1 MLANFGNRDASAAT
15 NPCMRRA
22 LISFCAGIAVAILLA
37 AMVLTIDRALPSHF
51 PRGTEACFGRVY
63 DKAFLAAHPN
73 HRFTELYVLREF
85 AKGGPRDDPRER
97 ALQIAADRAS
107 ADDLS
112 LTVMARLRD
121 KRGAYDRG
129 VTCSSDG
136 PLGATCSA
144 DCEGALFSL
153 HPDGRGL
160 VLDRSEGISFVNFTD
175 GGGRLNLR
183 RDGVDYRL
191 EPMPIV
197 TCLAAYD
204 RAAGADQ
211 AGATTPVAS
220 VAGE

>member
-1 MLANFGNRDASAAT
+1 MIFGAWV
-15 NPCMRRA
+15 
-22 LISFCAGIAVAILLA
+22 AVTALLA
-37 AMVLTIDRALPSHF
+37 GMILTTDRALPAHF

-85 AKGGPRDDPRER
+85 ARGGPRGDSRDS
-97 ALQIAADRAS
+97 ALQVAADRTS
-107 ADDLS
+107 IDDLS

-121 KRGAYDRG
+121 QPGAYDRG

-144 DCEGALFSL
+144 DCEGASFDI

-160 VLDRSEGISFVNFTD
+160 VIERASSASFVNLT
-175 GGGRLNLR
+175 GGGRLR
-183 RDGVDYRL
+183 FKTDGVDYRL
-191 EPMPIV
+191 DPMPIER
-197 TCLAAYD
+197 CLAAYEP
-204 RAAGADQ
+204 AAGDDQ
-211 AGATTPVAS
+211 AGTATPVPS

>member
-1 MLANFGNRDASAAT
+1 
-15 NPCMRRA
+15 MRLT
-22 LISFCAGIAVAILLA
+22 LISFGAGVAVAILLA
-37 AMVLTIDRALPSHF
+37 AMVLTTDRALPSHF

-85 AKGGPRDDPRER
+85 SKGGPRDDSRDR

-107 ADDLS
+107 TDDLS

-121 KRGAYDRG
+121 KPGAYDRG

-144 DCEGALFSL
+144 DCEGALFSI

-160 VLDRSEGISFVNFTD
+160 VLERGDSTSFVNFTD
-175 GGGRLNLR
+175 SGGRLSL
-183 RDGVDYRL
+183 RDGADYRL
-191 EPMPIV
+191 EPMPIA

-204 RAAGADQ
+204 HAASADQ
-211 AGATTPVAS
+211 AGTATPVPS